1 MEKTGFM
8 MKRELRA
15 RMRARNRALDPAERA
30 AASCEIF
37 RRVERLEAF
46 AKARTVGV
54 FCSLPDEPDTREAL
68 ARWGSVKRVA
78 VPRVEGASMRFF
90 RYDPC
95 TQHIGAFGIE
105 EPGPEA
111 EECLPGELDL
121 IVVPGVA
128 FTSRGERMGRG
139 RGYYDRYLTQP
150 TLRAVKIGV
159 CFAHQLVDTLPVEP
173 HDVPMDCVVTEAFP
187 ETFPEAFPE
196 P

>member
-15 RMRARNRALDPAERA
+15 RMRARNRALDPAVRE

-46 AKARTVGV
+46 ARARTVGV
-54 FCSLPDEPDTREAL
+54 FCSLSDEPDTREAL
-68 ARWGSVKRVA
+68 ARWSAVKRVA
-78 VPRVEGASMRFF
+78 VPRVEGSTMRFF
-90 RYDPC
+90 RYDPR

-128 FTSRGERMGRG
+128 FTPGGGRMGRG
-139 RGYYDRYLTQP
+139 RGYYDRYLTQSA
-150 TLRAVKIGV
+150 LRAAKVGV

-173 HDVPMDCVVTEAFP
+173 HDVPMDCVVTEAS
-187 ETFPEAFPE
+187 PE